1 MKQPFTSERERTT
14 RVLAWTT
21 LAIGSLAVI
30 HDLFAIALDRLD
42 LIPRLLSPSG
52 LDVILA
58 LLSALVL
65 FALRLSLLTLGPAI
79 LLALLG
85 AWLTTLA
92 LRGPASCLGRG
103 PSNHRHET

>member
-1 MKQPFTSERERTT
+1 VRERERTA
-14 RVLAWTT
+14 RVLAWAS
-21 LAIGSLAVI
+21 LAIASCAVL
-30 HDLFAIALDRLD
+30 HDLLAIALDRLD

-52 LDVILA
+52 LDVIVA

-85 AWLTTLA
+85 AWLFTLLA
-92 LRGPASCLGRG
+92 RSGHFSTKRSQLDAR
-103 PSNHRHET
+103 